1 MIPTRSARKAFAV
14 SLAIAAGLLSG
25 CATTREGLVV
35 ESPLDLPESMDSP
48 DAHLSTTAD
57 DTTRDALVRRP
68 TPTVSTPPRRAARLG
83 DDPLPAGLG
92 SAPVAVNF
100 DGIPLSAFVSE
111 ALGNLLNVPVRVA
124 PEVTAMVEPITL
136 RTPQPQAPSDV
147 YRLVQQVLADQ
158 GVQARVENGLVEVR
172 KLADGTVTSPAI
184 IANDRVGSAAAGF
197 QPVLQI
203 YELEVVRAN
212 EALKWIQSVFGGEV
226 AVESDDVRNAL
237 LIRGRP
243 GVVRQTIEALRVF
256 DSPGMRGRVS
266 AKLEPAFIPAAELAD
281 RLVEALVAQ
290 GFGASR
296 TLGVPSSVL
305 AIPIPSANSILLF
318 ASSPSTLEYAVQWA
332 RELDRP
338 NPTSAGPSLF
348 YYQVRNTKA
357 EELAAILGGAD
368 VGGNPPQSLISGNE
382 SGTESA
388 GAPASTQVAVQ
399 GGTMLVDRPRNALI
413 FRGDATTWQRM
424 LPLIQQMDRAPRQVM
439 IEVTVAEVTLSDD
452 EQFGINWSGR
462 ANTGRF
468 SGRYQLGSLPN
479 SDLNPTTGS
488 GTPAPETDD
497 APGFVYQLAVGGS
510 VRARLTALANDNRIS
525 VLSTPRLMVKSGAE
539 ASIDVGNE
547 VPTLTSQTVSGQ
559 QTGGSSALIQGIQ
572 YRKTGILL
580 NIKPTVYSESRVAI
594 EITQEVSEAQP
605 VGSGSAVQSPAIFNR
620 SVSTSLSLRDG
631 QSHILGGLMSQ
642 RDSRGRGGI
651 PVLKDLPVLGGLF
664 RNQSRASDRT
674 ELVLIIT
681 PYIVESDSESVEITN
696 AIRRQLELI
705 QLPSS
710 DSTTDAP
717 QER

>member
-1 MIPTRSARKAFAV
+1 MIPTRSARKAFAA

-25 CATTREGLVV
+25 CATTRGGLIV
-35 ESPLDLPESMDSP
+35 EPALDLPERVDSP
-48 DAHLSTTAD
+48 DARLSGAGD
-57 DTTRDALVRRP
+57 DATRDALVRRP
-68 TPTVSTPPRRAARLG
+68 TPTVSTAPRRAARLG

-124 PEVTAMVEPITL
+124 PEVAAMVEPITL
-136 RTPQPQAPSDV
+136 RTPQPQAPADV

-184 IANDRVGSAAAGF
+184 IANDRVGSAATGF

-237 LIRGRP
+237 HIRGRP
-243 GVVRQTIEALRVF
+243 GVVRQAIEALRVF

-368 VGGNPPQSLISGNE
+368 GGGGSPPPVQ
-382 SGTESA
+382 TTA
-388 GAPASTQVAVQ
+388 GAGAASTGSTASTPVAVQ

-424 LPLIQQMDRAPRQVM
+424 LPLIHQMDRAPRQVM
-439 IEVTVAEVTLSDD
+439 VEVTVAEVTLSDD
-452 EQFGINWSGR
+452 EQFGINWGGR
-462 ANTGRF
+462 ATPGRF
-468 SGRYQLGSLPN
+468 TGRYQLGSLPA
-479 SDLNPTTGS
+479 SDLNPAPGTGNP
-488 GTPAPETDD
+488 TPDTGD
-497 APGFVYQLAVGGS
+497 AAGFVYQLSVGNS

-525 VLSTPRLMVKSGAE
+525 VLSTPRLMVKSGSE

-580 NIKPTVYSESRVAI
+580 NIKPTVYSADRVAL

-605 VGSGSAVQSPAIFNR
+605 IGAGSAVQSPAIFNR
-620 SVSTSLSLRDG
+620 SLSTSLSLRDG

-651 PVLKDLPVLGGLF
+651 PVLKDVPVLGGLF

-674 ELVLIIT
+674 ELVVIIT
-681 PYIVESDSESVEITN
+681 PYIVENDSDSEDVTN

-705 QLPSS
+705 QLPASG
-710 DSTTDAP
+710 STVDRIEEP
-717 QER
+717 